1 MRKVNIKMRR
11 NSKVRSVKVK
21 ESETKSRVAKKIQ
34 NKRERK
40 WWYETKMSKK
50 RQRKK
55 WGLVVIFNEMPCF
68 TFPFVDRLFKYFF
81 SFNVYCPYGAT
92 FFFFFFGETNIL
104 LNIHLLSHVDCMQYK
119 LYLTIYMVILFTL
132 LNKKKNHW
140 YLKKKKH

>member
-11 NSKVRSVKVK
+11 NSEVRSVEIK

-34 NKRERK
+34 NKRETK

-50 RQRKK
+50 WQRKK

-81 SFNVYCPYGAT
+81 PFNVCCPYGAT
-92 FFFFFFGETNIL
+92 VFFFFGETNIL

-132 LNKKKNHW
+132 LNNKKIIGI
-140 YLKKKKH
+140 LKKKKH